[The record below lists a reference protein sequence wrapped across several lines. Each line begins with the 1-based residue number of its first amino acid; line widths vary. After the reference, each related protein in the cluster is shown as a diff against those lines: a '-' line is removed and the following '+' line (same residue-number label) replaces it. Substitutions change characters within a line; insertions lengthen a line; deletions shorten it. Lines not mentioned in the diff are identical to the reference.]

1 MTASIAPVDLR
12 CEYLADP
19 LGIDVAR
26 PRLGWVLDGDGHGLR
41 QSAFQVLAAPD
52 PHLLA
57 TDADPLW
64 DTGKVPGDQTA
75 HIAYGG
81 PPLGSRQRIWWTVRV
96 WDQDDAV
103 SPYSRPAFW
112 EMGLLR
118 PDDWRGHWIGLQRP
132 DEARR
137 QAPDL
142 PPGTRRD
149 LAELDLAPCPYLRT
163 TFSLSRP
170 VRRARLYA
178 TARGLYEFRL
188 NGHRAGDAVLAP
200 GWTDYRKRIQ
210 YQTYDV
216 GDLLREDENVL
227 GAILGTGWYA
237 GYVGWLGENKHYG
250 LRPQLLAQLVVE
262 HDDGSTT
269 VVVSDETWRVTTG
282 PIRYSDL
289 LMGEAYDAR
298 AELPGWDLPGYD
310 DRAWHPVAVEPRDD
324 VLLVADRAEP
334 VRIIDEIRPR
344 SVTRLSPDIA
354 IVDLGQNIAG
364 WVRLRV
370 RGAAGTTVRLR
381 FGERLDPDGTLY
393 TENLRTAHQT
403 DFFTLRGGSEETYE
417 PRFTFHGFQYVE
429 VTGYPGELTSDAIA
443 GRAVGNDLP
452 ITGDFRCSS
461 DMVDRLQRNI
471 VWGQRGNFLSVPTD
485 CPQRD
490 ERLGWL
496 GDAQVFVRTSCFNAA
511 AAPFWTKWLTDVAD
525 ARSPEGAF
533 PDVAPRLIVTTDGAP
548 AWGNAGVIVPWT
560 LYQCYGDRRLIEDHY
575 DAMTAWLTYL
585 QDANPDLIWT
595 NRRNNDYGDWLA
607 VGETTPKDLI
617 GTAYFAQDA
626 RLLAQM
632 ARAID
637 RPHDATRYDDL
648 FARIKSAFLAAYVDD
663 TGHVAGDSQTAY
675 ALALAMD
682 LLPASLRPAAARH
695 LVANIARHDWHL
707 TTGFVGVSH
716 LCPVLTEA
724 GYADVAY
731 RLLLNE
737 TFPSWGYMIARGAT
751 TMWERWD
758 GWTEDHGFQT
768 PQMNSFNHYAFGAIG
783 DWLYRYVAGIDLDPD
798 RPGYQHVV
806 VRPFPGGGLTH
817 AAATYRSVR
826 GPITSEWRH
835 DGDNFLLTITIPAN
849 ATATVLVPTTSPE
862 SVVLLAEPSSTDQSA
877 APAIVRSGGDRV
889 TFSVGSGRYAFRSTL
904 AR

>member
-1 MTASIAPVDLR
+1 
-12 CEYLADP
+12 
-19 LGIDVAR
+19 
-26 PRLGWVLDGDGHGLR
+26 
-41 QSAFQVLAAPD
+41 
-52 PHLLA
+52 
-57 TDADPLW
+57 
-64 DTGKVPGDQTA
+64 
-75 HIAYGG
+75 
-81 PPLGSRQRIWWTVRV
+81 
-96 WDQDDAV
+96 
-103 SPYSRPAFW
+103 
-112 EMGLLR
+112 MGLLQ
-118 PDDWRGHWIGLQRP
+118 PDDWRGSWIGLRRA

-137 QAPDL
+137 PAPDL
-142 PPGTRRD
+142 PPGARRD
-149 LAELDLAPCPYLRT
+149 LAELDLPPCPYLRT
-163 TFSLSRP
+163 TFALPRP

-178 TARGLYEFRL
+178 TARGVYELRL
-188 NGHRAGDAVLAP
+188 NGRRAGDAVLAP
-200 GWTDYRKRIQ
+200 GWTDYGHRIQ

-216 GDLLREDENVL
+216 SDLLSAGDNAL

-237 GYVGWLGENKHYG
+237 GYIGWHGENKHYG
-250 LRPQLLAQLVVE
+250 VRPELLVHLIVE

-269 VVVSDETWRVTTG
+269 TVVSDESWRVATG

-289 LMGEAYDAR
+289 LMGESYDAR

-310 DRAWHPVAVEPRDD
+310 DRGWQPVTAEPRDD

-334 VRIIDEIRPR
+334 VRVIAELPPR
-344 SVTRLSPDIA
+344 SIAQRPPDLA
-354 IVDLGQNIAG
+354 IVDLGQNITG

-370 RGAAGTTVRLR
+370 RGPAGTTVRLR
-381 FGERLDPDGTLY
+381 FGERLNPDGTLY
-393 TENLRTAHQT
+393 IENMRTAHQT
-403 DFFTLRGGSEETYE
+403 DFYTLRGGDDETYE

-429 VTGYPGELTSDAIA
+429 VTGYPGELTTDAIT
-443 GRAVGNDLP
+443 GRVVGSDLP
-452 ITGDFRCSS
+452 TTGDFRCSN
-461 DMVDRLQRNI
+461 DMVNQLQRNI

-560 LYQCYGDRRLIEDHY
+560 LYQCYGDRRLIEEHY
-575 DAMTAWLTYL
+575 EAMAAWLTYL
-585 QDANPDLIWT
+585 QDANPDLLWT
-595 NRRNNDYGDWLA
+595 NRRGNDYGDWLA
-607 VGETTPKDLI
+607 VGESTPKDLI
-617 GTAYFAQDA
+617 GTAFFAQDA
-626 RLLAQM
+626 RLLARM
-632 ARAID
+632 ARAIGRTD
-637 RPHDATRYDDL
+637 DGARYDDL
-648 FARIKSAFLAAYVDD
+648 FARITSAFRAAYVDD
-663 TGHVAGDSQTAY
+663 TGRVAGDSQTAY

-682 LLPASLRPAAARH
+682 LLPSALRPAAARH

-724 GYADVAY
+724 GYGDVAY

-758 GWTEDHGFQT
+758 GWTEERGFQT

-798 RPGYQHVV
+798 RPGYEHVV

-817 AAATYRSVR
+817 AGASYRSVR
-826 GPITSEWRH
+826 GLVASEWRR
-835 DGDNFLLTITIPAN
+835 DGDTFLLTATIPAN
-849 ATATVLVPTTSPE
+849 STATVLVPTTSPA
-862 SVVLLAEPSSTDQSA
+862 SVTLVDEPTSTDDPSA
-877 APAIVRSGGDRV
+877 PTVVGSDDERV
-889 TFSVGSGRYAFRSTL
+889 TFGVGSGRYLFRSTL
-904 AR
+904 TQSAAGRGG